1 MAYEMKCPLC
11 GKEMTVDVETEA
23 EASELI
29 LAEGI
34 KHLEEAHKN
43 LPMDKE
49 MLKQLIQTNMKKT

>member
-23 EASELI
+23 EANELI

-34 KHLEEAHKN
+34 KHVEEEHKD
-43 LPMDKE
+43 LPMDKD
-49 MLKQLIQTNMKKT
+49 MLKQLIQTNMRKT